1 MLKTNLERISI
12 KDVIMIAIGTGLYG
26 WGLINVNIPNRL
38 AEGGISGITLILKA
52 LFNWNPAYTTFIL
65 NIPLLFIGYRIL
77 GRRALIYTIWGITS
91 LSIWLYIWQVFPTPP
106 ALNQDMLIAGL
117 IAGIVAGAGLGIVF
131 RFGGTSGGTDVVAR
145 IMEQKFGIQIGRTM
159 FALDAVVL
167 LLSLVYID
175 IVHMMY
181 TLIASFVFT
190 QVLALTQQ
198 GAYTA
203 RSFMIFTDHP
213 EEISHA
219 IMAELERGTS
229 LLKSEG
235 VILTANNALSTLL
248 STLRKSTLFN
258 TLLKKLIQ
266 KRLFQSLQRRNNWVK
281 VSLIYAQ
288 RKNIFSSKKGCHWHP
303 FLD

>member
-167 LLSLVYID
+167 LLSLAYID

-235 VILTANNALSTLL
+235 GYSHREQRVVYAVVDPSEVNTVQHIIEEIDPKAFVSIFTAQEQLGEGFSY
-248 STLRKSTLFN
+248 LRP
-258 TLLKKLIQ
+258 KK
-266 KRLFQSLQRRNNWVK
+266 KYF
-281 VSLIYAQ
+281 
-288 RKNIFSSKKGCHWHP
+288 F
-303 FLD
+303 F